1 MADEATVTTKGMDVD
16 SDDAK
21 DEKKSDTKKD
31 DTKPSGGDSDDEN
44 LTNEEEAVV
53 VPPTSDIEEKVA
65 LIVSEASSGAD
76 LSSVLEKLLYLEK
89 KQRQGEHEANT
100 SFICLAMLDLV
111 KERGDWQLTV
121 EQILVLSRRRSQFR
135 RVIRRMVQHAMA
147 WLDAGDMAQSDRL
160 ALLTALIT
168 VTEGKIFVE
177 VERARLT
184 RKLSEMAEKED
195 GDVAKACDILQELQI
210 ETFGSMRKREKCDF
224 LLEQFR
230 LNLAKK
236 DFIRAGIVRNKITVR
251 IMKNLYELE
260 VKYWNLSLILF
271 YHHERQFLELSKAY
285 LKLLALLK
293 TDEEKIFAL
302 RNGVMALVLAE
313 AGNERQDMLFKV
325 LSDTAHKKL
334 LEGLPVYRQLLT
346 LLTTKELMEWPL
358 SADMMAKVTSFK
370 FVGVVDNEQS
380 FLMDRLKERVVQHNI
395 GVVAGYYSRISTKRL
410 ASFLAVDER
419 GAEDYV
425 SRMVTEGQ
433 VFARI
438 NRLDG
443 VIRFKKK
450 ERENEVLNAWKAD
463 TDKLLELV
471 DLTCHQIHKEMVVH
485 KAKGKGKK
493 ARK

>member
-1 MADEATVTTKGMDVD
+1 MGEPPFPQCRTW
-16 SDDAK
+16 
-21 DEKKSDTKKD
+21 
-31 DTKPSGGDSDDEN
+31 
-44 LTNEEEAVV
+44 EETAA

-76 LSSVLEKLLYLEK
+76 LSSILEKLLYLEK

-135 RVIRRMVQHAMA
+135 RVIRRMVQHAME
-147 WLDAGDMAQSDRL
+147 WLDGDVAKSDRL
-160 ALLTALIT
+160 ALLNALIA

-184 RKLSEMAEKED
+184 RRLSAMAEKED

-224 LLEQFR
+224 LLEQLR

-285 LKLLALLK
+285 LKILALLK
-293 TDEEKIFAL
+293 TDEEKAMAL

-313 AGNERQDMLFKV
+313 AGNERADLLHKTLV
-325 LSDTAHKKL
+325 NHKKL
-334 LEGLPVYRQLLT
+334 LEKLSVFRQLLT

-358 SADMMAKVTSFK
+358 SADMMSAVTAFK
-370 FVGVVDNEQS
+370 FVGVVDSEQS

-395 GVVAGYYSRISTKRL
+395 GVVSGYYSRISTKRL
-410 ASFLAVDER
+410 SSFLAIDER
-419 GAEDYV
+419 GTEDYV
-425 SRMVTEGQ
+425 SRMVTSGQ

-443 VIRFKKK
+443 VIRFKRK
-450 ERENEVLNAWKAD
+450 ESENEVLNAWKAD

-485 KAKGKGKK
+485 KARNKGKK